1 MPGSTT
7 LEPALVE
14 ALMSERRM
22 ISAFQAGFGGK
33 ADVDAHNLRPGRG
46 NRGKAAQRGCP
57 VSSLFQQSSLMSG
70 RLMNIKATVAGAAH
84 EPTLR
89 CPNCNHEIRLTE
101 SLAAPLLAETRQR
114 FQDQMA
120 SKDVEVSRKIEALR
134 LERELLAR
142 DREQVEERVSK
153 RLATERGQ
161 LIAAEAKKAREATAA
176 DLQAKE
182 AEAAELRKTLEVNNA
197 KLAEAQQ
204 QQAELMRR
212 QRALDE
218 EKRELDLTVEKR
230 VQASIAQVQIKAR
243 QEADEAAR
251 LRVAEKDQT
260 IESMTRTIEELKRK
274 AEQGSQQSQ
283 GEVLE
288 LELEVLLRGRFP
300 TDLVEPVGKGE
311 LGADVVQQ
319 VNGSIGQAAG
329 IILWESKRTKA
340 WSDGWLAKLRDD
352 QRRCGA
358 DVALIISQALPKHI
372 EHFDLV
378 DGVWVA
384 HPRYALPVKSCH
396 GVRKARA
403 EVAAYADCTESQMMA
418 MFGWTDPKMPAH
430 YIAKANREKLG
441 ISGMDKIVAFDQSQP
456 VDDLMPQPE
465 TNSTGTSAGN
475 GVVTFPVTSEK
486 KRKDYNAKRGFM
498 VRSERLQL
506 LFHILISLI
515 FFGLPQA
522 NVSQLVSQNVSH
534 NPDRSSR
541 RNL

>member
-1 MPGSTT
+1 
-7 LEPALVE
+7 
-14 ALMSERRM
+14 
-22 ISAFQAGFGGK
+22 
-33 ADVDAHNLRPGRG
+33 
-46 NRGKAAQRGCP
+46 
-57 VSSLFQQSSLMSG
+57 VSF
-70 RLMNIKATVAGAAH
+70 KATAVGAAH
-84 EPTLR
+84 EPILQ

-114 FQDQMA
+114 FQEQLA
-120 SKDVEVSRKIEALR
+120 SKDAEMARKVEALR
-134 LERELLAR
+134 LEREQLAKA
-142 DREQVEERVSK
+142 REQIEEQVSN
-153 RLATERGQ
+153 RLAAERSQ
-161 LIAAEAKKAREATAA
+161 LIAAEAKKARDAA
-176 DLQAKE
+176 AANLQAKE
-182 AEAAELRKTLEVNNA
+182 AEAAELRRNLEINNA

-212 QRALDE
+212 QRALDD

-230 VQASIAQVQIKAR
+230 VQESIGVIQIKAR

-251 LRVAEKDQT
+251 LRVAERDQT
-260 IESMTRTIEELKRK
+260 IESMARTIEELKRK

-300 TDLVEPVGKGE
+300 SDLVEPVSKGE

-384 HPRYALPVKSCH
+384 HPRYALPVAVALRQTLIEISGSRLAQQGQQTKMEQVYQYLTGIKFRQRVEAVVEKFHDMREDLDKERKFMGRQWAKRETQILSVIESTV
-396 GVRKARA
+396 GMVGDLQAIAGKALPEIPSLDMPLLESSAEPERKA
-403 EVAAYADCTESQMMA
+403 
-418 MFGWTDPKMPAH
+418 G
-430 YIAKANREKLG
+430 
-441 ISGMDKIVAFDQSQP
+441 
-456 VDDLMPQPE
+456 
-465 TNSTGTSAGN
+465 
-475 GVVTFPVTSEK
+475 
-486 KRKDYNAKRGFM
+486 
-498 VRSERLQL
+498 
-506 LFHILISLI
+506 
-515 FFGLPQA
+515 
-522 NVSQLVSQNVSH
+522 
-534 NPDRSSR
+534 
-541 RNL
+541 